1 MPPRRPEPTAASK
14 ARAARIAA
22 ALEGLLDDLPATPA
36 DDDPTSQDA
45 SIGGPYRPRPSGRA
59 TGQRRGV
66 DCPGCSNP
74 MEVDVERGIEIHR
87 CIGCAGLWLDPG
99 ELESMVDD
107 PGPTSADLPKLR
119 EGMKDVRVPTG
130 PVRYRKCPRCTQV
143 MARRNYGSHSGVVV
157 DECRQHGMYL
167 DPGEF
172 EAIETFIKLG
182 GLALERS
189 REVRDAK
196 RAVHRAQMEAD
207 HYRAAATATPR
218 HDHHHGVSS
227 WGGLFAWIEGL
238 FSLML
243 LFFR

>member
-22 ALEGLLDDLPATPA
+22 ALEGLLDDLPAPA
-36 DDDPTSQDA
+36 EEAQDA
-45 SIGGPYRPRPSGRA
+45 SGDPSVGGPYRPRPSGRA
-59 TGQRRGV
+59 TGQRQGI
-66 DCPGCSNP
+66 DCPGCGNP
-74 MEVDVERGIEIHR
+74 MEVDTERGIEIHR
-87 CIGCAGLWLDPG
+87 CIACAGLWLDPG

-107 PGPTSADLPKLR
+107 PGPTQADLPTLR
-119 EGMKDVRVPTG
+119 EGMKEVRVATG
-130 PVRYRKCPRCTQV
+130 PVRYRKCPRCQHV

-172 EAIETFIKLG
+172 EAIEAFIKLG

-189 REVRDAK
+189 REVQDAK

-207 HYRAAATATPR
+207 HYRAAATAVPR
-218 HDHHHGVSS
+218 HDHHHGVSG
-227 WGGLFAWIEGL
+227 WGSIFSWIEGL
-238 FSLML
+238 FALML
-243 LFFR
+243 MFLG